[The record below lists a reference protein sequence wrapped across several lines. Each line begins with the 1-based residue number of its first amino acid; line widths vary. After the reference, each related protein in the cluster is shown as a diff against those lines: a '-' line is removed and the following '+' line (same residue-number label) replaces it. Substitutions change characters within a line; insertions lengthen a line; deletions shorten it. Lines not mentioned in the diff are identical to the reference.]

1 LGASKR
7 ASTSLV
13 LPTMGTMMRTGF
25 VGAHSGVCAWTAKLM
40 APSTTVAEAQ
50 RRKLVWINLK
60 SGNPFMADFLVLS
73 K

>member
-1 LGASKR
+1 
-7 ASTSLV
+7 
-13 LPTMGTMMRTGF
+13 
-25 VGAHSGVCAWTAKLM
+25 M